1 MQLNPYAGAYLTDP
15 GIIWRRLLDDPVGA
29 HYADDLG
36 LWLISKYEYV
46 RRALGDPSTFAN
58 ALTLLPVY
66 QPTPEAL
73 AVISQIDPPPTTA
86 AADPPTHP
94 RTRKALRAT
103 FANTDRRVE
112 EQYGGIVRRRVD
124 QLVDR
129 LAARPGE
136 RVDLIAEF
144 AADLPLR
151 VVLDILGV
159 PESDVGRIKQWSDG
173 QIALIWGC
181 PSADEQLRLAQGL
194 LDFWRYCQDLVA
206 RRARKGWIGTDFVSR
221 ALAYRGGDDAVL
233 TESEVA
239 SMAFNL
245 LVAGHETTAGLLAH
259 ALDFALTEPDRWR
272 GMAVDPTGIPSFVAE
287 TLRYAPAI
295 DGWLRLTLR
304 PVTLGDVT
312 IPAGARCLL
321 LIGAANRDSAVY
333 RDPDR
338 FDPHRSVGREHLS
351 FGYGP
356 HFCIGAALAR
366 LETEI
371 ALRRLTAAIP
381 GLRLAAD
388 YSRSYKA
395 NFAFRAHRSL
405 PAIVDIGVP
414 LGTPAQRMM
423 ASVPEAA

>member
-46 RRALGDPSTFAN
+46 RRALGDSSTFAN

-66 QPTPEAL
+66 QPTPEAME
-73 AVISQIDPPPTTA
+73 VISKIDPPPTTA
-86 AADPPTHP
+86 AADPPIHP

-112 EQYGGIVRRRVD
+112 GQYGMIVRRRVD
-124 QLVDR
+124 QLVAR
-129 LAARPGE
+129 LAGRPGE
-136 RVDLIAEF
+136 RVDLVTDF
-144 AADLPLR
+144 AAELPLR

-159 PESDVGRIKQWSDG
+159 PEVDVHRIKQWSDG
-173 QIALIWGC
+173 QIALIWGS
-181 PSADEQLRLAQGL
+181 PGPREQLRLAQGL

-206 RRARKGWIGTDFVSR
+206 RRIADNQFGTDFVSR
-221 ALAYRGGDDAVL
+221 ALAYRGGDDSVL
-233 TESEVA
+233 TEAEVA

-259 ALDFALTEPDRWR
+259 ALDFALTEPGRWR
-272 GMAVDPTGIPSFVAE
+272 ALAADPAAVPGFVAE
-287 TLRYAPAI
+287 TLRYSPPI

-304 PVTLGDVT
+304 PATLGDVT

-321 LIGAANRDSAVY
+321 LIGAANRDPAAY
-333 RDPDR
+333 REPNR
-338 FDPHRSVGREHLS
+338 FVPHRTGGRDHLS

-371 ALRRLTAAIP
+371 ALRRLTVAIP
-381 GLRLAAD
+381 GLRLAPGYA
-388 YSRSYKA
+388 RSYKA
-395 NFAFRAHRSL
+395 NFAFRAHRTL
-405 PAIVDIGVP
+405 PAVVDIGVP
-414 LGTPAQRMM
+414 LGTSREVAPAPV
-423 ASVPEAA
+423 AEAA